1 VDTVNLAIVGATGAV
16 GEVVVELLDKS
27 TFPVDQLHLLASERT
42 AGTSL
47 LFRSKPL
54 MVNLLESFDFAQV
67 HMVIFVATDAV
78 SLEYIPKAQAAGCL
92 VIDNSHAYA
101 DLSKETD
108 SAPFVIPGVN
118 SEILSP
124 DNKPP
129 LVINP
134 DSSVVTLWTVLKP
147 IYDAVGIQRV
157 NVSTYDSVSRLGK
170 KATHELATQTASL
183 LNGQGAEP
191 KFYSQ
196 QVAFNVL
203 PNVGELD
210 ENGHSEAELRL
221 VEQSQ
226 KIINDAQLQVNATCI
241 QVPVFYADGMSVT
254 IETGDA
260 IDAAAVREMLEK
272 NSEIKVLDGDSEDGF
287 ATPVTSAAGK
297 NTIFVSRIRNDMSH
311 QRGINLWVVADNVRR
326 GAALNTILIAQELKK
341 SYL

>member
-16 GEVVVELLDKS
+16 GEVVVELLEKS
-27 TFPVDQLHLLASERT
+27 TLPVDQLYLLASERT

-47 LFRSKPL
+47 LFRTKPL
-54 MVNLLESFDFAQV
+54 MVNVLEAFDFSRV
-67 HMVIFVATDAV
+67 DMVIFVATDAV
-78 SLEYIPKAQAAGCL
+78 SLEYVPKAQMAGCL
-92 VIDNSHAYA
+92 VIDNSSAYA
-101 DLSKETD
+101 GSSSE
-108 SAPFVIPGVN
+108 APFIIPGVN
-118 SEILSP
+118 AEALSP
-124 DNKPP
+124 DNKPS

-134 DSSVVTLWTVLKP
+134 DSSVVSLWTVLKP
-147 IYDAVGIQRV
+147 IYDAVGIQRI

-241 QVPVFYADGMSVT
+241 QVPVFYADGMAVT
-254 IETGDA
+254 IETGDS
-260 IDAAAVREMLEK
+260 IDAEAVREILEK
-272 NSEIKVLDGDSEDGF
+272 NSEIRVLDGDSEGGF

-297 NTIFVSRIRNDMSH
+297 NAIFVSRIRNDMSH
-311 QRGINLWVVADNVRR
+311 QRGINLWIVADNVRR